1 MAHLNPHQNC
11 PQDDVIST
19 IAAWKKGLS
28 EFLPTAVLEIAA
40 YFNQIFAH
48 FRLHVHTL
56 FVDVTMRTDSPKMT
70 DVEPVVSNF
79 ASSARA
85 GRRNAVPD
93 IQGSTAVGG
102 TLEELPVKL
111 EALSVKEDVK
121 KKDEETAQDQLE
133 KPKDEGK

>member
-1 MAHLNPHQNC
+1 MVP
-11 PQDDVIST
+11 
-19 IAAWKKGLS
+19 S
-28 EFLPTAVLEIAA
+28 ESSETD
-40 YFNQIFAH
+40 Q
-48 FRLHVHTL
+48 
-56 FVDVTMRTDSPKMT
+56 DVTMRTDSPKMT

-93 IQGSTAVGG
+93 IQGSTAAGG
-102 TLEELPVKL
+102 TLEELPIKL

>member
-1 MAHLNPHQNC
+1 MDLLFRKYSGFSIEKNPS
-11 PQDDVIST
+11 DT
-19 IAAWKKGLS
+19 G
-28 EFLPTAVLEIAA
+28 FLRGSA
-40 YFNQIFAH
+40 
-48 FRLHVHTL
+48 
-56 FVDVTMRTDSPKMT
+56 DVTMRTDSPKMT

-93 IQGSTAVGG
+93 IQGSTAAGG